1 MTRWQEGYTTYHRN
15 EERDEGR
22 WGGEMG
28 TQQAAITYATA
39 AAAVQDNSL
48 TQPSD

>member
-1 MTRWQEGYTTYHRN
+1 MRRGTKG
-15 EERDEGR
+15 G
-22 WGGEMG
+22 GGEMG
-28 TQQAAITYATA
+28 AQQAAITYATA